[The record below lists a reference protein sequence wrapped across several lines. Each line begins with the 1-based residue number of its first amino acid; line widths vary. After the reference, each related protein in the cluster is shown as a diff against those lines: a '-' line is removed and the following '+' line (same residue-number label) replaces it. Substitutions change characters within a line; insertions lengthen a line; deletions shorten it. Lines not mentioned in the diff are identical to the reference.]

1 MILLPSGTELNI
13 EFACY
18 CQLGSFLIRNER
30 VASSPRR
37 EFHNGKYS
45 ASCGKDHRISLG
57 QIFCLKLSQLLVI
70 TNIPRKLSSSSASSR
85 FDEKKAVAFFSSFFK
100 GDQPPTSG
108 DPLKK
113 PIFLTRC
120 CPVVWHPSAS
130 YWNHFWGVILTLSR
144 ERICNFPTR
153 SFFPSVCLHFRAL
166 FTLAIVMCSRK
177 WRFC

>member
-1 MILLPSGTELNI
+1 MENTQRVVAKITEFPWGKFSASNCLSSLWLQTFHANFLLPALALDLMKKRQWH
-13 EFACY
+13 F
-18 CQLGSFLIRNER
+18 
-30 VASSPRR
+30 
-37 EFHNGKYS
+37 FHLFSKE
-45 ASCGKDHRISLG
+45 
-57 QIFCLKLSQLLVI
+57 
-70 TNIPRKLSSSSASSR
+70 TNQA
-85 FDEKKAVAFFSSFFK
+85 
-100 GDQPPTSG
+100 TSG

-177 WRFC
+177 WRFCEICSVKLLVALGDLKELKVARVFIF